1 MIRIN
6 LLAEGR
12 RPVAA
17 KQVRLPRPGLPDLAS
32 LLLLVGVVLGI
43 VVALGHNFLLGQ
55 DLDGKKTEVT
65 EAQREV
71 DELAPVIKE
80 VEDFKAKKAELEN
93 KVQIVNNLKANQPGP
108 VRIMDYVS
116 RALPELLWLKKMDV
130 TPDKIVITGEAF
142 NTNAVANFI
151 ENLDKVPVFQEPNLK
166 DTSQR
171 GPVYTFVVEFSYSFT
186 GAGGDASS
194 RAAG

>member
-17 KQVRLPRPGLPDLAS
+17 KQARLPRPGLPDLAS
-32 LLLLVGVVLGI
+32 LLLLAGLVVGALAG
-43 VVALGHNFLLGQ
+43 LGHNFLLGRS
-55 DLDGKKTEVT
+55 LENKTAEVA

-80 VEDFKAKKAELEN
+80 VEEFKAKKAELEN

-108 VRIMDYVS
+108 VRIMDHVS
-116 RALPELLWLKKMDV
+116 RALPELLWLKRMEV
-130 TPDKIVITGEAF
+130 GPGKIVISGEAF

-171 GPVYTFVVEFSYSFT
+171 GQVYTFVVEFSYSFT
-186 GAGGDASS
+186 TAGAEADARS
-194 RAAG
+194 AG